1 MAKRGHKKQRRSVKK
16 SGCGMPMWGG
26 AGAADHAIAVYGGIG
41 QQHTGNGNVIAQ
53 TQVGGSA
60 LTPASLSNGQIGG
73 SAPLALSPA
82 QIGGSKHIALSPAQ
96 IGGSA
101 HIALSPAQIG
111 GTAEIEISPAQD
123 GSDAAQVGGLT
134 GTELAVPAVLLVAN
148 QTFRKRG
155 SSKKRRSQ
163 RRRRSNRRR

>member
-26 AGAADHAIAVYGGIG
+26 AGTSDNAIAVYGGIG
-41 QQHTGNGNVIAQ
+41 QQHAGNGNVIAQ
-53 TQVGGSA
+53 RQVGGSA

-82 QIGGSKHIALSPAQ
+82 QIGGSAHVALSPAQ
-96 IGGSA
+96 V
-101 HIALSPAQIG
+101 G
-111 GTAEIEISPAQD
+111 GTVSVDLSPAQD
-123 GSDAAQVGGLT
+123 GGEADQVGGLS

-155 SSKKRRSQ
+155 SYKKRRSQ